1 MARLPSVLAVLVLV
15 MMNAALAIGQ
25 VDIDAIADALAGAA
39 SGAKLIPPKGDLLKG
54 KGPKGQDLNQA
65 PLNIPSDQ
73 MTPEQRL
80 VDWVIRD
87 RGVVRSSENS
97 MLLHCS
103 CAATPVLCQGF

>member
-1 MARLPSVLAVLVLV
+1 MIKMARLPFFLAVLVLV
-15 MMNAALAIGQ
+15 MTYAALATVE
-25 VDIDAIADALAGAA
+25 VDIDATADAAA
-39 SGAKLIPPKGDLLKG
+39 EAPTEPRIIPPKEDLLKG

-87 RGVVRSSENS
+87 RGVVR
-97 MLLHCS
+97 
-103 CAATPVLCQGF
+103 V